1 MRGRPGFGS
10 LRGFR
15 ISSFGVGA
23 MEGATLAGATLDCA
37 SLDSSVSNAAT
48 ADAEASC
55 RRAFRTPP
63 RILIP
68 KLVAGRDGWKRKAD
82 DRKRRLKSAKIRIRD
97 LDASRARWRARAE
110 DAEAK
115 IDALRRELAQARE
128 ALAAAEAERLRDE
141 SKKRSMPGR

>member
-1 MRGRPGFGS
+1 
-10 LRGFR
+10 
-15 ISSFGVGA
+15 

-48 ADAEASC
+48 ADAGASC

-63 RILIP
+63 R
-68 KLVAGRDGWKRKAD
+68 
-82 DRKRRLKSAKIRIRD
+82 
-97 LDASRARWRARAE
+97 WRERAE